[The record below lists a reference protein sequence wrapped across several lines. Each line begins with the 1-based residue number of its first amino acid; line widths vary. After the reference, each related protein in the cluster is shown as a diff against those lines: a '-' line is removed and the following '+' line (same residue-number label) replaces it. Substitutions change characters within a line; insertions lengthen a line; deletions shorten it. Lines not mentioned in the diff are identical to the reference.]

1 MFHKKKLAYGD
12 GEKRGSLAETVAFCS
27 LTLVLSSCATH
38 ALRNYHRPS
47 PERTG
52 HFVRAV
58 PIDECSSRLSG
69 VLEPG
74 ETVLQHACRSDN
86 DYFLTD
92 RSLIVMPRE
101 SVLDGIGLR
110 YAFSRAN
117 IRQFLE
123 RGVIS
128 WDAGD
133 NACYFITRDGVL
145 TVLPNERMTEDD
157 AKGYV
162 MPFDVREMAGRRMIY
177 FGHLIFIAPPQG
189 DIMVVSPSDRG
200 RAVRMSAST
209 GSGQFFVRDDRLY
222 FGQSGIEETE
232 IRINGGI
239 DGITLERR

>member
-1 MFHKKKLAYGD
+1 
-12 GEKRGSLAETVAFCS
+12 
-27 LTLVLSSCATH
+27 
-38 ALRNYHRPS
+38 
-47 PERTG
+47 
-52 HFVRAV
+52 
-58 PIDECSSRLSG
+58 
-69 VLEPG
+69 
-74 ETVLQHACRSDN
+74 
-86 DYFLTD
+86 
-92 RSLIVMPRE
+92 MPRE